1 MKRKNVKPIA
11 VKILRV
17 VLGTVLLATLSLLLN
32 SLAGDHGFS
41 EWLGNETRHSS
52 WNLFWAAI
60 AAMVL
65 LIANEIW
72 QHDSSEEA
80 AAPAAKPT
88 TEEMLFERYEAALRE
103 GAIAKLDAQQLKEEL
118 ARQEAELQRLQ
129 EQLAARSSEPAEAA
143 LAKLLQ
149 AGDLDGALRLK
160 SRQVEARRADS
171 AQLPRNLY
179 ELGTIHELRF
189 EWPQALAAYRE
200 ASERGK
206 EPEYGFKYAHFAQKL
221 NRFSD
226 AIVGFEALLGVHM
239 DPVNRASALNNLAN
253 LYCDTQRMREAEKA
267 YDEALSIRRELAA
280 SNPGAYL
287 PQVAMT
293 LNNLAVMF
301 TLTQRLPEAEQA
313 YVEALSTYRVLAKAN
328 PGAHLS
334 DVAMALNNLANLCN
348 DTRRVKQAEDIYGEA
363 LSIYRDL
370 AKANPDAHISDI
382 AMSLNN
388 LGLVYGNTQ
397 RTTEAELA
405 HTEALAIRR
414 KLAAANPDAYLPDV
428 ATTLNNLGLV
438 YGNTQRTT
446 EAGLAHA
453 EALAIRR
460 KLAAANPDAYLPD
473 VATTLNNLAS
483 LHFSMGRINEAETEI
498 SEAVRIL
505 SPLWQANPGL
515 HGNRL
520 ARTLFTHALISEATK
535 APLAEACEFAARAL
549 SAAYDPALKQAIQR
563 LIDRLCPE
571 SATAEG

>member
-41 EWLGNETRHSS
+41 EWLSNETRHSS

-239 DPVNRASALNNLAN
+239 DPVNNLAN

-397 RTTEAELA
+397 RTTEA
-405 HTEALAIRR
+405 
-414 KLAAANPDAYLPDV
+414 
-428 ATTLNNLGLV
+428 
-438 YGNTQRTT
+438 
-446 EAGLAHA
+446 GLAHA